1 MRNVETN
8 TKTTIEGTDIVVE
21 TTKISR
27 LDIGEAQK
35 ELAAMEMAITRY
47 TGESEKV
54 AGEIKNRTESLEKI
68 EVSAEELERWESAT
82 EAVAHSQNI
91 KAMSTQLE
99 NMKIELDRFNQ
110 ARDELKKVLAGV
122 GNAEKVETNAKAD

>member
-8 TKTTIEGTDIVVE
+8 TKTTIEGNDIVVE

-47 TGESEKV
+47 TAESEKL
-54 AGEIKNRTESLEKI
+54 AGELENRTELLKNIDISPTELEKW
-68 EVSAEELERWESAT
+68 ERAT
-82 EAVAHSQNI
+82 EAVQHSQNI
-91 KAMSTQLE
+91 KQMKTQLD
-99 NMKIELDRFNQ
+99 NMKIELDRFNK
-110 ARDELKKVLAGV
+110 ARAELKSVLEGD
-122 GNAEKVETNAKAD
+122 NAEKTEDTPTAN